1 MDILSV
7 KNLSKIYEDKVVLNK
22 VNLSIGSGEFVAL
35 NGENGAGKSTTL
47 QCIMG
52 MTIKD
57 SGEIY
62 VSQYN
67 MDTNPIK
74 AKKII
79 GFSPDEPFLY
89 PYLSGLE
96 HLKLWAGFRNLN
108 QEDIEYG
115 IKLLNDL
122 GLGTK
127 DLNNFTSTYSKG
139 MRQKIGFIGSIFHR
153 PTLIILDEPFTA
165 MDQKSTDT
173 AIQMLKSFKQDGCSI
188 LFSSHQQEIKDQL
201 ADRFLIL
208 KDGDIH

>member
-74 AKKII
+74 AKK
-79 GFSPDEPFLY
+79 L
-89 PYLSGLE
+89 
-96 HLKLWAGFRNLN
+96 
-108 QEDIEYG
+108 
-115 IKLLNDL
+115 
-122 GLGTK
+122 
-127 DLNNFTSTYSKG
+127 
-139 MRQKIGFIGSIFHR
+139 
-153 PTLIILDEPFTA
+153 
-165 MDQKSTDT
+165 
-173 AIQMLKSFKQDGCSI
+173 
-188 LFSSHQQEIKDQL
+188 
-201 ADRFLIL
+201 
-208 KDGDIH
+208 

>member
-67 MDTNPIK
+67 MDKNPIE

-89 PYLSGLE
+89 PYLSGVE

-115 IKLLNDL
+115 INLLNDL

-153 PTLIILDEPFTA
+153 PNLIILDEPFTA